1 MFIYRKIDIFEPLT
15 LKNEVMRT
23 RFLTLLALIFVF
35 TLGVAQE
42 IKPQFEKQE
51 DLVKATY
58 FYEDGQ
64 VKEIGFFKNDKLHG
78 EWVSFDQEGR
88 KTAIANYAEGLKVGT
103 WYVVTNQSVKELTY
117 ESNKLVSVKEV
128 NDLDLNLI

>member
-23 RFLTLLALIFVF
+23 RFLTLLALIFVL

-64 VKEIGFFKNDKLHG
+64 VKEIGFFKNSRRWD
-78 EWVSFDQEGR
+78 
-88 KTAIANYAEGLKVGT
+88 IATCQRRHYR
-103 WYVVTNQSVKELTY
+103 
-117 ESNKLVSVKEV
+117 
-128 NDLDLNLI
+128 

>member
-23 RFLTLLALIFVF
+23 RFLTLLALIFVL

-51 DLVKATY
+51 DLVKATN
-58 FYEDGQ
+58 FYEDGK
-64 VKEIGFFKNDKLHG
+64 VKENGFVKNDKLHG

-88 KTAIANYAEGLKVGT
+88 KTAIANSAEGLKVGT